1 MRAFGPAP
9 GRRLASFV
17 RPHTPMRTSS
27 MPPSSIT
34 MPTRQAGSAR
44 KFFIWLGVAASFFVV
59 FAIRLYRDGA
69 SDIGFIVAMSIGAVL
84 VIAFLSPKRFTSM
97 RGATTEWE
105 DDEPYG
111 PVARHSESD
120 ANVGQ
125 PADSM
130 ANQKS
135 KSDAA

>member
-1 MRAFGPAP
+1 M
-9 GRRLASFV
+9 ASL
-17 RPHTPMRTSS
+17 
-27 MPPSSIT
+27 SIR

-44 KFFIWLGVAASFFVV
+44 RFFIWLVVAASLFVV
-59 FAIRLYRDGA
+59 FATRLYREGA
-69 SDIGFIVAMSIGAVL
+69 SDIGFIVAGSVGAVL

-97 RGATTEWE
+97 RGATPEWE

-111 PVARHSESD
+111 PVARHGESD
-120 ANVGQ
+120 AKVGQ
-125 PADSM
+125 LADSM